1 MPTIANWMRRLPR
14 KTVRPRAKVGVP
26 VLLCVVIFAIMAT
39 VIGRLGRERWV
50 PVNQQ
55 ATYTA
60 TAQAVEK
67 ATGAATP
74 FTITDVDLRRAKEVA
89 SVMAERYAADRAT
102 GWRKSREPNYRKA
115 RELAEKARQE
125 HRENANRLA
134 VLERQRR
141 EAAELMA
148 KANRPGTLQPAVIDN
163 PRWTDLQRQISD
175 LDRRRQQL
183 LVDRTPLHPVVLEVE
198 ERLTD
203 VRKQLAATPKQ
214 IPSNHIRTAVPAD
227 VKASAPTLVDEVGA
241 KKSRRELDRLTA
253 AIETSRLARKEAEQA
268 EKRALQELKAA
279 PQFVFERPE
288 AVENP
293 PQVDYGWRR
302 LIWTTIAASLLMAF
316 GFASVGFGSSIEPAV
331 ANIEEIEAALGE
343 PVIGVI
349 PNEGCPVDV
358 AAIHGQA
365 LARRTAISFGVI
377 LIVACP
383 LVAFW
388 GVSGI

>member
-1 MPTIANWMRRLPR
+1 MGWQVIPEDLDALKPKCPRDDVESRGEICVKWGVGGCRMPAIANWMRRLPR
-14 KTVRPRAKVGVP
+14 NTVRPRAKVGVP
-26 VLLCVVIFAIMAT
+26 LALCALIFAITAT
-39 VIGRLGRERWV
+39 VIGRWGRERWV

-55 ATYTA
+55 TTYTA
-60 TAQAVEK
+60 TAHALEK

-74 FTITDVDLRRAKEVA
+74 FTITDVDRQRAKELA
-89 SVMAERYAADRAT
+89 SALAGRYAADRAAE
-102 GWRKSREPNYRKA
+102 WRKSREPDYWKA

-125 HRENANRLA
+125 YRENADRLA
-134 VLERQRR
+134 VFERQRR
-141 EAAELMA
+141 EAAELMT

-175 LDRRRQQL
+175 LERQRRQL
-183 LVDRTPLHPVVLEVE
+183 LVDRTPLHPAVLEVE

-203 VRKQLAATPKQ
+203 ARKQLAATPKQ
-214 IPSNHIRTAVPAD
+214 IPSNYIRTAVPAD
-227 VKASAPTLVDEVGA
+227 AKASAPTPVDEVGA

-268 EKRALQELKAA
+268 EKRTRQELKAA

-288 AVENP
+288 AVQNP

-331 ANIEEIEAALGE
+331 ANIEEIEAALG
-343 PVIGVI
+343 
-349 PNEGCPVDV
+349 
-358 AAIHGQA
+358 
-365 LARRTAISFGVI
+365 
-377 LIVACP
+377 
-383 LVAFW
+383 
-388 GVSGI
+388 